1 MRDYVHLHRKAI
13 ASWVFQDSRRW
24 HLFSYLLMRADEEG
38 RVEVSVNEY
47 ANTYGIDR
55 SWLRRTLAEMVER
68 NIIDQQ
74 TTNKK
79 TIITI
84 CKYGDYNHTATIMC
98 NKSDQQTTNKQGFVE
113 EKESERESNVP
124 PAPLSYKEKEKERE
138 EFSATA
144 LRRKQ
149 ENDGQTTL
157 FQELRE
163 ENESSTVNQG
173 EATPKAPSFEQFWEA
188 YAYKRDRRSAERAW
202 NRMSLADRRAAFEGI
217 QRYKDDCAAY
227 NRQMMYAQGYLNRR
241 RWEDDLTTTPH
252 PTACGQTPHNNY
264 QPHNNY
270 ATESWTDRKKTEAR
284 QRAMGAAALVEQLLA
299 TNRDPQ

>member
-1 MRDYVHLHRKAI
+1 MRDYVHLHRKAKGN
-13 ASWVFQDSRRW
+13 WVFRDPHRW
-24 HLFSYLLMRADEEG
+24 HLFSFLLMEADERG
-38 RVEVSVNEY
+38 RVEVNVNEY
-47 ANTYGIDR
+47 SKLYGIE
-55 SWLRRTLAEMVER
+55 RTKLARILSEMENR
-68 NIIDQQ
+68 GIIA
-74 TTNKK
+74 KK
-79 TIITI
+79 VQKYGTIITLCNYVVYNEQKEAE
-84 CKYGDYNHTATIMC
+84 CKNNAI
-98 NKSDQQTTNKQGFVE
+98 SDASVE
-113 EKESERESNVP
+113 EKERERESNVP